1 MYNILLLPCSPVMMS
16 QSISLSVW
24 SSQNS
29 QNSQGEHTVPAPS
42 SSERT

>member
-29 QNSQGEHTVPAPS
+29 QGEHTVPAPS